1 MWRRTIGQVVLAV
14 LVAVAAAGCGSSDQ
28 DGSAGAPASTAAPA
42 TTTTTPPA
50 TASSSS
56 TTTASVAAARCSNG
70 VLLEAAQQALRE
82 SGSTVT
88 IASVTVARCRNGYAL
103 LSAHPASGNVES
115 PNVFLVWR
123 RPPRPGRRW
132 ILAPA
137 LTVPAPPSDRNS
149 PQPAKPWATPYQARR
164 QLLANSRRR
173 ENLR

>member
-1 MWRRTIGQVVLAV
+1 MWRKTMGLLIPAV
-14 LVAVAAAGCGSSDQ
+14 LMAVAAAGCGSSGQ
-28 DGSAGAPASTAAPA
+28 DGSAAAPASTATPV

-56 TTTASVAAARCSNG
+56 TTTASAAVARCSNG
-70 VLLEAAQQALRE
+70 VLLDAAQQALRE

-123 RPPRPGRRW
+123 
-132 ILAPA
+132 PA
-137 LTVPAPPSDRNS
+137 TQAWAALDLGTGIDCAGSPIGPKLTAACKALGYPVAD
-149 PQPAKPWATPYQARR
+149 
-164 QLLANSRRR
+164 
-173 ENLR
+173 